1 MVDFDSTHCT
11 PLPTEFF
18 NLPQEFGLNESDLSD
33 DFVEIA
39 HGDV

>member
-1 MVDFDSTHCT
+1 MVDFDSSHCT

-18 NLPQEFGLNESDLSD
+18 HLPQDIGLNESDSSD

-39 HGDV
+39 PGEV